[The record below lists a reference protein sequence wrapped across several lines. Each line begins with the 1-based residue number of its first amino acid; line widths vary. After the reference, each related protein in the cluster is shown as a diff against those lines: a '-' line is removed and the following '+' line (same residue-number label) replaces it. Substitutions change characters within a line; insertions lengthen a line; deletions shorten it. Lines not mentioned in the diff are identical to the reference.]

1 MLKSK
6 IIIVFKGL
14 LLIIILFYSSCQQS
28 DLYQDKDE
36 SATGRKSRMVQV
48 FGTSIEGEY
57 FIPYNWRGNA
67 RNEKTGYIPSPCNY
81 YTAYF
86 SPDETGVYGLNVRYS
101 NDNDD
106 NLTTEKLYLKIN
118 NTQLT
123 VIETQD
129 TGSNSFGWNNFVI
142 ANPSD
147 TINLTSDEVYELK
160 AYVAGGD
167 NYGIEVDYID
177 FYKIPTISNTLEGES
192 FIDPDKDRSNASK
205 NLTGHI
211 EDSNLT
217 YFTRF
222 FTETSG
228 DFNVS
233 VVYSNDNNGPT
244 ENVLLSINGVDLSRF
259 NAIDT
264 GDFGYG
270 WNIFRTHTYNEVITF
285 DSSSMNSLE
294 ISYTNGD
301 GYGIEIDRIIITPY
315 VPPVII
321 GERMVA
327 ANHISNPP
335 AVLPYFDWSDSEYHA
350 GVHPGDAGAWSHSGD
365 YVRLDFNVGTAG
377 NYIMTLSLEYS
388 GAGQPSEDLIVNI
401 NGARVRYIS
410 DNNAIN
416 GYTTYSF
423 PVNNLGTGRKVL
435 EFIGPN
441 NRQSVHIPWYML
453 ELQ

>member
-1 MLKSK
+1 MKK
-6 IIIVFKGL
+6 EIYNVFKVVF
-14 LLIIILFYSSCQQS
+14 LIIILTTAACSQTDYSLKN
-28 DLYQDKDE
+28 DGVTEL
-36 SATGRKSRMVQV
+36 KSTRTVQV
-48 FGTSIEGEY
+48 FGINIEGEK
-57 FIPYNWRGNA
+57 FICPSSWRSKA
-67 RNEKTGYIPSPCNY
+67 RESKSGYISTTGKS
-81 YTAYF
+81 YTALFTPPESGTY
-86 SPDETGVYGLNVRYS
+86 GVNVRYS
-101 NDNDD
+101 NDNID
-106 NLTTEKLYLKIN
+106 NLPTENLYLKIN
-118 NTQLT
+118 NDVFT
-123 VIETQD
+123 VIETED
-129 TGSNSFGWNNFVI
+129 TGNSSFGWNNFVTT
-142 ANPSD
+142 NPAETVS
-147 TINLTSDEVYELK
+147 LVADEIYELK
-160 AYVAGGD
+160 TYLLSGD
-167 NYGIEVDYID
+167 NYGVEVDYID
-177 FYKIPTISNTLEGES
+177 FYKIPTITNTLEGES
-192 FIDPDKDRSNASK
+192 FIDPDKDRSAASK
-205 NLTGHI
+205 KLTGLI

-217 YFTRF
+217 YSTRF

-244 ENVLLSINGVDLSRF
+244 ENVLVNINGVDLATF

-264 GDFGYG
+264 GDYGHG
-270 WNIFRTHTYNEVITF
+270 WNSFRTHNYTEVVTL
-285 DSSSMNSLE
+285 SSTQINNLE

-301 GYGIEIDRIIITPY
+301 GFGIEIDCIKITPY
-315 VPPVII
+315 VPIVII

-335 AVLPYFDWSDSEYHA
+335 SILPYFDWSVSEYHA

-365 YVRLDFNVGTAG
+365 YVRLDFNVETAG

-401 NGARVRYIS
+401 NGARVRYIP

-441 NRQSVHIPWYML
+441 DRQSVHIPWYK
-453 ELQ
+453 LQLQ